1 MAKVKKKYI
10 LYYDTEYGLG
20 EKVDH
25 IKYNTKPEAEAAIRE
40 YKCIDKICGNYNEY
54 FIMEV

>member
-1 MAKVKKKYI
+1 MSKAKKKYI

-25 IKYNTKPEAEAAIRE
+25 IEYKTKEEIYAAIRE
-40 YKCIDKICGNYNEY
+40 YRCIDRICGNYNEY